1 LEWNLKPRT
10 RSAAGERIAPVV
22 DFFKTTIRLTV
33 SFMKDQTRIL
43 IVDDSS
49 TIRRALTKQLENSGA
64 KVTQAEDG
72 QRGLETALSAPFDL
86 IISDVEMPNLDGFG
100 LCEKL
105 KCNPATKG
113 IPLIILSSQDTE
125 KDIER
130 GFKAGASAYVSKS
143 DAQNQLKG
151 TIERVLEKSRF
162 YRNRLILVVDDSSAI
177 RRIVS
182 QALSE
187 AGFQVIACEN
197 GKQATRQI
205 HEHRPDL
212 ILSDIDMP
220 EMNGIEFCKKV
231 HADPELA
238 VIPFVIM
245 SSNSDRA
252 IMRRLLQLGATSYLV
267 KPFNLEQLVIT
278 VEKLLSDHFVIL
290 LKERERLDGERK
302 MMLAS
307 ITSLIVALEARD
319 PYTRGHSEAVAMIV
333 AEMDSHMNGDAEE
346 MEALKIAG
354 QLHDLGK
361 IGVPDSIL
369 LKPGRL
375 SDEEFAIIKEHPVIG
390 ASILASIPSIK
401 PLLPVILHHHER
413 FDGKGYPHGLKGKQI
428 NLWARM
434 TAVADTYHALTSD
447 RPYRQGMSH
456 ERAMSIIE
464 EVRGTQLCPDC
475 VDVFKSLI
483 GDFPKGGMEQPLP
496 KWRGHE

>member
-1 LEWNLKPRT
+1 
-10 RSAAGERIAPVV
+10 
-22 DFFKTTIRLTV
+22 
-33 SFMKDQTRIL
+33 MKDQTRIL

-72 QRGLETALSAPFDL
+72 QRGLATALSSPFDL

-100 LCEKL
+100 LCKKL
-105 KCNPATKG
+105 KCNPATRG
-113 IPLIILSSQDTE
+113 IPLIKLSSQDSE

-143 DAQNQLKG
+143 DAQDQLIG

-162 YRNRLILVVDDSSAI
+162 YRNRLILVVDDSSPI

-182 QALSE
+182 KALSE
-187 AGFQVIACEN
+187 SGFQVIECEN

-205 HEHRPDL
+205 HERRPDL

-231 HADPELA
+231 HADPELVA
-238 VIPFVIM
+238 IPLVMM

-252 IMRRLLQLGATSYLV
+252 IMRRLLQWGATSYLV
-267 KPFNLEQLVIT
+267 KPFNLQQLVIT
-278 VEKLLSDHFVIL
+278 VEKLLSDHLVIL

-302 MMLAS
+302 MTLAS
-307 ITSLIVALEARD
+307 ITSLIAALEARD
-319 PYTRGHSEAVAMIV
+319 PYTRGHSEAVAMMV
-333 AEMDSHMNGDAEE
+333 AEMGSYMNGDAEE
-346 MEALKIAG
+346 MEFLKIAG

-369 LKPGRL
+369 LKPGRP
-375 SDEEFAIIKEHPVIG
+375 SDEEFAIIKERPVIG
-390 ASILASIPSIK
+390 ASILSSIPSIK

-428 NLWARM
+428 DLWARM
-434 TAVADTYHALTSD
+434 TSVADTYHALTSD
-447 RPYRQGMSH
+447 RPYRQGMSQQ
-456 ERAMSIIE
+456 RAMSIIE

-475 VDVFKSLI
+475 VDAFKSVI
-483 GDFPKGGMEQPLP
+483 GDFPKDSVEHPLP
-496 KWRGHE
+496 IRRGQK